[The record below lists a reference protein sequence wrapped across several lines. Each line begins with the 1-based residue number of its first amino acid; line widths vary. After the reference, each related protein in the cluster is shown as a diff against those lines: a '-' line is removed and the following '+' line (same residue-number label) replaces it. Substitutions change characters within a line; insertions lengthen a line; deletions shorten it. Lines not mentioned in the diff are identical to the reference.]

1 MGSVL
6 PVLLFALGGV
16 LVGGAYSI
24 RAQGGA
30 KAIVIGFLALAV
42 LSVGGGV
49 LWLLPAGT
57 L

>member
-1 MGSVL
+1 MQSIL

-24 RAQGGA
+24 RSQGGP
-30 KAIVIGFLALAV
+30 KAVTIGFVVLAV
-42 LSVGGGV
+42 LAVAGGV
-49 LWLLPAGT
+49 TWLLPAGT

>member
-1 MGSVL
+1 MSIL

-16 LVGGAYSI
+16 LVGGAYSV
-24 RAQGGA
+24 RAQGA
-30 KAIVIGFLALAV
+30 PKLFVILLLTLAV

>member
-1 MGSVL
+1 VQSIL

-16 LVGGAYSI
+16 LVGGAYSM

-30 KAIVIGFLALAV
+30 KVFVILLLVLAV

-49 LWLLPAGT
+49 FWLLPAGT

>member
-1 MGSVL
+1 MQSIL

-24 RAQGGA
+24 RGQGGP
-30 KAIVIGFLALAV
+30 KWIMIGMVALAV

-49 LWLLPAGT
+49 AWLLPAGT